1 MPSPQFAAEQIPL
14 LRDVLRNSSEAEQRT
29 AAAAIIAFAPK
40 KSEIVNDLQYA
51 LQDPEESVRAN
62 AARSLKSIAII
73 ARKHPEPGLKI
84 APVWLVEMLNSIVL
98 SDRLEAA
105 RTLVVLTD
113 QPDEAALSL
122 LRERAL
128 PALAEMARWKTLD
141 YALPAFLLLGRAV
154 GIAEAELH
162 RQWEQGDRETVI
174 RKASP
179 KR

>member
-1 MPSPQFAAEQIPL
+1 
-14 LRDVLRNSSEAEQRT
+14 
-29 AAAAIIAFAPK
+29 
-40 KSEIVNDLQYA
+40 
-51 LQDPEESVRAN
+51 
-62 AARSLKSIAII
+62 
-73 ARKHPEPGLKI
+73 
-84 APVWLVEMLNSIVL
+84 MLNSIVL
-98 SDRLEAA
+98 SDRSEAA

-113 QPDEAALSL
+113 QPEEAALSL
-122 LRERAL
+122 LRERAR
-128 PALAEMARWKTLD
+128 PGWRTARWKTLD